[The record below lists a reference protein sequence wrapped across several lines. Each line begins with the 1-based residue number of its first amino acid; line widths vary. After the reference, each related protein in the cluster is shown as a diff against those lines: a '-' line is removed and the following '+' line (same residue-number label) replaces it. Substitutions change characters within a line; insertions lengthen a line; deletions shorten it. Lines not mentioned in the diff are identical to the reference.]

1 MQKNEVRTL
10 ESLSPEDQ
18 KNLRAIFSGELLPP
32 LYSDIIAK
40 TIFNPDVHPDR
51 LNFLMRAISKDNT
64 IDVESSAGNEAFR
77 QSVHSKGMISDIPS
91 WLKDRRAA
99 NLEFQKVRQD
109 FIFTRIDL
117 YVSDML
123 LLQYSVDTGKAKGDL
138 NYTDLKEAII
148 IVLMVES
155 PKPFKEYNRKS
166 QKYIHRFTKMTADTG
181 LSYPPKGKII
191 YVQLDKCLKQFR
203 RGYNAEAKDHKP
215 DRLQTW
221 LSMIADV
228 NDRQVGKAI
237 ECDNILKEM
246 RKELYNMAQDK
257 EVQNM
262 LLQEKYERMDWV
274 SYGNEKMREGEARGV
289 AIGEARGEARGV
301 AIGENKLAELF
312 SKLFALGR
320 SNEAEKAAND
330 AEFRAKLLKEFD
342 II

>member
-1 MQKNEVRTL
+1 MKEGIYVQKNEVRTL

-18 KNLRAIFSGELLPP
+18 KNLRAIFSGDLLPP

-166 QKYIHRFTKMTADTG
+166 QKHTQ
-181 LSYPPKGKII
+181 I
-191 YVQLDKCLKQFR
+191 YK
-203 RGYNAEAKDHKP
+203 
-215 DRLQTW
+215 
-221 LSMIADV
+221 
-228 NDRQVGKAI
+228 NDRR
-237 ECDNILKEM
+237 
-246 RKELYNMAQDK
+246 RK
-257 EVQNM
+257 
-262 LLQEKYERMDWV
+262 
-274 SYGNEKMREGEARGV
+274 
-289 AIGEARGEARGV
+289 
-301 AIGENKLAELF
+301 
-312 SKLFALGR
+312 
-320 SNEAEKAAND
+320 
-330 AEFRAKLLKEFD
+330 
-342 II
+342 